1 MLLVVDS
8 FRCTCMYMHYRV
20 SRSPV
25 LLACDNCG
33 LLWIF
38 WWIKQKFLPCGELY
52 LDQVRTI
59 MEGVV
64 GLNCGIWSDDP
75 LSASVSSH
83 PTIVCK
89 FLYPALPITREYD
102 VDAWKGEDYDTIK
115 AYISLVCDVGKTST
129 LYRSPFT
136 RPNHPT
142 PHSPQSDHDMGLHFA
157 LTNTKPCYVLT
168 ILFVEICKT
177 SFHSERLVDYTY
189 TNEKKSKKTKG
200 KTKNL

>member
-38 WWIKQKFLPCGELY
+38 WWIKKKFLPCGELY

-64 GLNCGIWSDDP
+64 DLNCGIWSDDP

-142 PHSPQSDHDMGLHFA
+142 PHSLSPTMTWFHILRLLTQNHVMFWRYYLSKFA
-157 LTNTKPCYVLT
+157 KH
-168 ILFVEICKT
+168 
-177 SFHSERLVDYTY
+177 HSTQ
-189 TNEKKSKKTKG
+189 KG
-200 KTKNL
+200 